1 MLTQNHWFQESQCA
15 IFQKLQVPLGLHILQ
30 IFKTVN
36 RHLLKKS
43 FDISL
48 LVTARKKSDKKGKIE
63 KAPRSVDKLIDVW
76 NSEENLSMVVVRHPL
91 SRLGGK

>member
-1 MLTQNHWFQESQCA
+1 M
-15 IFQKLQVPLGLHILQ
+15 Q

>member
-1 MLTQNHWFQESQCA
+1 M
-15 IFQKLQVPLGLHILQ
+15 Q
-30 IFKTVN
+30 IFKMVN

-91 SRLGGK
+91 SRLGGQ